1 MTLILQFNVKGQEA
15 TWKLMMKSEVLSCVA
30 LISGAKGQRTARGLQ
45 VSTGDLASI
54 DPGDGDQPVSREE
67 GTTTPVV
74 AARRERER
82 AAGHGRNAEVL
93 EFLGVLDFF
102 LFFF

>member
-1 MTLILQFNVKGQEA
+1 M
-15 TWKLMMKSEVLSCVA
+15 
-30 LISGAKGQRTARGLQ
+30 
-45 VSTGDLASI
+45 
-54 DPGDGDQPVSREE
+54 SREE

-102 LFFF
+102 LFFFLNQECPTSYKILTRERRIYCLSPFRTLLTFLKGKF